1 MNKPKSTTKRR
12 SSKASAK
19 DLNALAL
26 AKQWARVQERTE
38 SIKNKGCN
46 HDELSQYNEM

>member
-1 MNKPKSTTKRR
+1 MTKPTHKQRPTKTFI
-12 SSKASAK
+12 K

-26 AKQWARVQERTE
+26 AKQWARVQQRTE

-46 HDELSQYNEM
+46 SDELSQHNKM